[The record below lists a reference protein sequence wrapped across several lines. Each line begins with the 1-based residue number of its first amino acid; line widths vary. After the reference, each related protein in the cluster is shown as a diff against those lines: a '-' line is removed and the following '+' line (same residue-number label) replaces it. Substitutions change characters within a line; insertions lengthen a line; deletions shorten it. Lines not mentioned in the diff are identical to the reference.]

1 MKVKVLNLNKAIIAL
16 VIVNIIQILLLVT
29 TCIYGKLVLK
39 QRLSLLNTEDI
50 RLIIILTIGIIFINS
65 FTAIRNVYMLMKA
78 KSQYNM
84 QVETLKRVENLN
96 NTLRAQRHD
105 FLNHLQVVYSLIEL
119 DEYDDAKEYIE
130 KIYSDI
136 KKVSRILKTSQ
147 PAINALLQ
155 AKISDCETKKINV
168 NLNITSQLR
177 ELKIP
182 SWEMCRVLSN
192 LIDNAIYE
200 LNRENSK
207 EKLLEIKVSEEINSY
222 SFIVKNNGSKI
233 PEQIKAKIFEPTF
246 TTKGKEGEGMGLA
259 ITKEII
265 ESNKGNIDVCS
276 EENFTQFTVTIPRQN
291 VCTLKKTVQH

>member
-1 MKVKVLNLNKAIIAL
+1 MKKTGLNLNKAVVTL
-16 VIVNIIQILLLVT
+16 VIINIIQIILFLVVM
-29 TCIYGKLVLK
+29 IYNRFLFDERV
-39 QRLSLLNTEDI
+39 SLINIENKI
-50 RLIIILTIGIIFINS
+50 LILALIFGTIFING
-65 FTAIRNVYMLMKA
+65 FTAVKNMHVLIKA
-78 KSQYNM
+78 NSQYNM
-84 QVETLKRVENLN
+84 QIETLKRVENLN

-130 KIYSDI
+130 RIYDDI

-155 AKISDCETKKINV
+155 AKLADCETRKINV

-182 SWEMCRVLSN
+182 SWEMCRVLAN

-200 LNRENSK
+200 LDKRNNKQR
-207 EKLLEIKVSEEINSY
+207 LLEIKISEDINNY
-222 SFIVKNNGSKI
+222 SFMVKNNGSKI
-233 PEQIKAKIFEPTF
+233 PEQIKHRIFEAAF
-246 TTKGKEGEGMGLA
+246 TTKEEGQGMGLA

-265 ESNKGNIDVCS
+265 ENNKGKIDVCS
-276 EENFTQFTVTIPRQN
+276 DDNFTQFTVTIPRQN
-291 VCTLKKTVQH
+291 IHTLKQTVQH